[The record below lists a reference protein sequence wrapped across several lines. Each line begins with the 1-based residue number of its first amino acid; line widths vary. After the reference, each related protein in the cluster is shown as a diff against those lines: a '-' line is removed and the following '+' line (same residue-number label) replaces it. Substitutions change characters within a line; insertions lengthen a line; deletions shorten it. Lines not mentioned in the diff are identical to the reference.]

1 MSFKNKTSQKIIS
14 ALLIILIIAPVAM
27 FSVPQKAEA
36 FWFSTWLTDAS
47 TTTTAVTTGTGA
59 TAEVT
64 QVGLKIKDVAKEI
77 LRQILM
83 TVARRFLQQMTKST
97 INWINSGFHG
107 APLFVENPKSFFRDI
122 AKYEIKNLID
132 SVGRDPKRFPFG
144 KAMALN
150 TIGQFK
156 QTFESNAEYTLSKV
170 LDDPLLLERYRNDFD
185 FGGWNGFLINTQY
198 PSNNY
203 LGYQMLYTEELA
215 RRLEGT
221 VQNKVGRVQETLDRG
236 MGFLSPQTCPSNPAY
251 NNTRNEFQRPSFKTI
266 LTNNWQPPEHTYSP
280 RGYCRVPGEVS
291 LAGHVTTKVVCD
303 LEKGTWTED
312 RSLPPYEDEEEYERK
327 AEASKKEADKK
338 YLEDVE
344 KEKATW
350 GKKNSCP
357 GGLVSTTPGSVV
369 ANQIMGALDSGRKLG
384 ELGAALGNSISA
396 IFDALLNKFLGDGL
410 NALASKAN
418 PVVQTDNWE
427 YDNETLGGPADGTN
441 VPWDSGPDEEIVLDK
456 FVKQLD
462 GKTTI
467 TDKDG
472 VFVDENIGNSSE
484 KTIIITDIIVDK
496 ETNKESGIETKYE
509 FGILNET
516 LDPSKPE
523 LDVNTGKV
531 TITKDGIKNEG
542 TYTFFPG
549 DIENTKKELKLISN
563 EISEDPGVT
572 EVMGEIWP
580 KARDL
585 DICQPGPDLG
595 WKERV
600 MNELSRNSKKLQE
613 KLTDDDGKKSAQ
625 ADLALKELKFAVNFF
640 KDWIIN
646 NMMKGLPRSM
656 LYMDAIDEIGE
667 LAQQADE
674 LTDKRRTKSQALA
687 RLQAIKLNLD
697 TITRFNSN
705 GKVLQPE
712 KESVDEKIM
721 ITLRKQYNANKIGI
735 SNSNTVDDMK
745 NELAI
750 AKEKLVNL
758 NKLVAECEVA
768 REANGWSLPG
778 GPLSAYSGTSS
789 SGQALSD
796 TEKGIFCDAPIKGGY
811 THESFIQRNTETHSE
826 IPLVNAEDVLKWRRF
841 GFIFGNFT
849 VDIEL
854 SCSVIWKAN
863 VLDYKGN
870 LPGTTKLKEPYV
882 ELLDDISGLGIC
894 NGYNNTTGETV
905 TESNVTQSDCGTAGG
920 SWTPF

>member
-144 KAMALN
+144 RNMALG
-150 TIGQFK
+150 TIAGFK
-156 QTFESNAEYTLSKV
+156 RTLENNMEYSLSRV
-170 LDDPLLLERYRNDFD
+170 IDDPILLERYRSDFD
-185 FGGWNGFLINTQY
+185 VGGWNGFLINTQY
-198 PSNNY
+198 PQNNY

-221 VQNKVGRVQETLDRG
+221 IQNKAQKVNEVLDRG
-236 MGFLSPQTCPSNPAY
+236 MGFLSPETCADNNGNNAY
-251 NNTRNEFQRPSFKTI
+251 NTVLANQFQRP
-266 LTNNWQPPEHTYSP
+266 TYKSP
-280 RGYCRVPGEVS
+280 TF
-291 LAGHVTTKVVCD
+291 A
-303 LEKGTWTED
+303 
-312 RSLPPYEDEEEYERK
+312 LPPAVYESTSEVGDTTTASDTLYRGAETQESIKAREAYAKDWQTRDANLKKVWARK
-327 AEASKKEADKK
+327 NTCE
-338 YLEDVE
+338 
-344 KEKATW
+344 
-350 GKKNSCP
+350 N
-357 GGLVSTTPGSVV
+357 LVATTPGSVV

-427 YDNETLGGPADGTN
+427 YDKETLGGPADGTN